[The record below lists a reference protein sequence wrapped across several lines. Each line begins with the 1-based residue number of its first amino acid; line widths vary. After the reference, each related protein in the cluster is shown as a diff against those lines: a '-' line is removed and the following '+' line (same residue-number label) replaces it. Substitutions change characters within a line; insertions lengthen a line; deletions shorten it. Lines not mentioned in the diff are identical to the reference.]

1 VVDSTAP
8 GVVLMLSS
16 LVVSRVGDWFRDAL
30 DPTLRGE

>member
-1 VVDSTAP
+1 
-8 GVVLMLSS
+8 MLTS